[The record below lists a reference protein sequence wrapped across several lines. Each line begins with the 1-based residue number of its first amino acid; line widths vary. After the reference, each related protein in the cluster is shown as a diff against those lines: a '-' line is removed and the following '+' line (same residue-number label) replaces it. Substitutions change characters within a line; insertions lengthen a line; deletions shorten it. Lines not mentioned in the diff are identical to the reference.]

1 MSSNPNQDKQKR
13 KRGRPRKDQTTKTTI
28 ATKKSKQ
35 NFDFDMEEEIVLQ
48 FPISVIENKGEINAT
63 SNSVK
68 YHESVKYSDSVHYSD
83 NNFTTMKDDVA
94 NNIFTINDLSNNT
107 SSEESNDEYKND
119 SKKHLIDIIHGKDK
133 LIQELNNE
141 LDGIKNTYNL
151 TDMAGDKVHIIDIEF
166 EDIIN
171 GEKLLFKKKPRNC
184 LWCGVKYTSMPYVLP
199 IRLHNKICYFDGKF
213 CCTRCV
219 LAYNFSLNDYQVWNR
234 TSLVA
239 KVYKLD
245 TITLAPPRKTFKQY
259 EGKIDPKD
267 VQAHNDTEY
276 IYYDYQMSGTTT
288 IVEEKS
294 KNKFNKIKFDNM
306 KSSESQ
312 DLILKRSK
320 PLPTNRKTLGDTWGL
335 IKKTKKKR

>member
-1 MSSNPNQDKQKR
+1 MSLNPNHDKQKR
-13 KRGRPRKDQTTKTTI
+13 KRGRPRKDQSTKTTMI
-28 ATKKSKQ
+28 SKKTKQ

-48 FPISVIENKGEINAT
+48 FPISVIGDKGDD
-63 SNSVK
+63 SL
-68 YHESVKYSDSVHYSD
+68 KYSDSVIHSD
-83 NNFTTMKDDVA
+83 NNFTTMKDEPVD
-94 NNIFTINDLSNNT
+94 NIFTINDLSNDT
-107 SSEESNDEYKND
+107 SSEDSNNEYKNE
-119 SKKHLIDIIHGKDK
+119 SKKNLINLIHDKDN
-133 LIQELNNE
+133 LIQELSNE
-141 LDGIKNTYNL
+141 LSEIKNTHHL
-151 TDMAGDKVHIIDIEF
+151 TDVGDKIHIIDIEF
-166 EDIIN
+166 EDVTS
-171 GEKLLFKKKPRNC
+171 GEKLLFKKKQRDC

-199 IRLHNKICYFDGKF
+199 IRIHNKKCYFDGKF

-245 TITLAPPRKTFKQY
+245 TITLAPPRKTYKQY

-267 VQAHNDTEY
+267 VQAPTDNQY

-294 KNKFNKIKFDNM
+294 KSKFNKIKYDNM
-306 KSSESQ
+306 KSSDSQ

-320 PLPTNRKTLGDTWGL
+320 PLPSNRKTLGDTWGL
-335 IKKTKKKR
+335 VKKTKRKRHDK